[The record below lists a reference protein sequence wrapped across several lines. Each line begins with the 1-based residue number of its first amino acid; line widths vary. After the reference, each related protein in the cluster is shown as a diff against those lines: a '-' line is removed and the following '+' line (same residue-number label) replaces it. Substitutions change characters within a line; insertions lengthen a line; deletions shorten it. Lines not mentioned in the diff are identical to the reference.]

1 MAFRFGCQNSRF
13 SLSSKRPAGIGQ
25 NENMNLKDKLVHA
38 SVPVI
43 LFEMV
48 PPAAHKPEA
57 LETAL
62 ADVKKIRHLVDAIN
76 LPEIHDENRGGDRT
90 HKFVERVEPRK
101 LAARIQREAEAE
113 VVINRCVVYEP
124 DQAAWF
130 RESHE
135 TYGIQHAIL
144 VGSESSAIRYP
155 GPSVLEAVTE
165 LKSKGMAL
173 TLGGITIPSRL
184 HEADRIRR
192 KHAAGISFFTTQVL
206 FDSNDIVSL
215 IQRLNGL
222 DARIFLSF
230 APVSHER
237 DVAFLRWLGADV
249 PKDLDRFL
257 IQGDSQSASRAG
269 AGGAASGRSLDLAQR
284 ILMDVFDNLPP
295 DPPLLGLNIEH
306 INRRNFSPAIRMVE
320 RLGNLYANLVAS
332 RAG

>member
-1 MAFRFGCQNSRF
+1 M
-13 SLSSKRPAGIGQ
+13 
-25 NENMNLKDKLVHA
+25 ELKDKLAHP

-43 LFEMV
+43 FFEMV
-48 PPAAHKPEA
+48 PPAAKKPES

-76 LPEIHDENRGGDRT
+76 LPEIHDESRGGERT
-90 HKFVERVEPRK
+90 YKFVERVEPRK
-101 LAARIQREAEAE
+101 LGARIQREAQTE

-130 RESHE
+130 RESRQA
-135 TYGIQHAIL
+135 YGIQHAIL
-144 VGSESSAIRYP
+144 VGGESSAVRYP
-155 GPSVLEAVTE
+155 GPSVLETVE
-165 LKSKGMAL
+165 QLKSAGLEMS
-173 TLGGITIPSRL
+173 LGGITIPSRL

-222 DARIFLSF
+222 EARIFLSF
-230 APVSHER
+230 APVSQER
-237 DVAFLRWLGADV
+237 DLTFLRWLGADV

-257 IQGDSQSASRAG
+257 IQGQSQEASKPG
-269 AGGAASGRSLDLAQR
+269 ATPGEAAFARSLDLAQR

-295 DPPLLGLNIEH
+295 DPPLIGLNVEH
-306 INRRNFSPAIRMVE
+306 INKRNLSAAVRMVE
-320 RLGNLYANLVAS
+320 RLGNLYSNLVAA
-332 RAG
+332 RAAAQ